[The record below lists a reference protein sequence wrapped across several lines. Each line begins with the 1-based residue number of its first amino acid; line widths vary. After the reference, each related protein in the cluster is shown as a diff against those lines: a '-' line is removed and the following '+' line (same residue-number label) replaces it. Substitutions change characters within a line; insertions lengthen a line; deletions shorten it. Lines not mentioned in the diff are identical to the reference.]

1 MSAANGGTVDG
12 VHVSQIWR
20 YPVKSM
26 IGEDVDTADLDTLG
40 MVGDRAWAVRDE
52 VRGGI
57 RGAKKIGGLMQ
68 FAAAYADGPGSAVT
82 ITLPDGERTVRA
94 GDDEAN
100 AAVSQALE
108 HEVTLWPRLPAT
120 DLDHYRRGAPDSD
133 DLMEELRAIFGRE
146 LDEPLPDLSVFPP
159 EILEFESPLG
169 TYYDAF
175 PLLVMSTSAFRAM
188 DDALPD
194 SVVDVRR
201 FRPNL
206 VVDTG
211 DEPGHPELGWVGSTL
226 HVGDVDLELVVG
238 CPRCVMVTREIDE
251 RIPQDRSVLR
261 HIVRDLDQNVG
272 VYANVI
278 RPGSVRVGDA
288 VTLSI

>member
-1 MSAANGGTVDG
+1 M
-12 VHVSQIWR
+12 SQIWR

-26 IGEDVDTADLDTLG
+26 IGEPVDVADVEVLG

-57 RGAKKIGGLMQ
+57 RGAKKIGGLMR
-68 FAAAYADGPGSAVT
+68 FAAAYTDGPGTAVT
-82 ITLPDGERTVRA
+82 ITLPDSGRTVRA

-100 AAVSQALE
+100 AAVSEALE
-108 HEVTLWPRLPAT
+108 HQVTLWPRLPAT
-120 DLDHYRRGAPDSD
+120 NLDHYRRGAPDSD

-146 LDEPLPDLSVFPP
+146 PDEPLPDLSVFPP
-159 EILEFESPLG
+159 EIIEFESPLG

-175 PLLVMSTSAFRAM
+175 PLLIMSTSAFTSMER
-188 DDALPD
+188 ALPG
-194 SVVDVRR
+194 SNLDVRR

-226 HVGDVDLELVVG
+226 RVGDVELELVVG
-238 CPRCVMVTREIDE
+238 CPRCVMVTREVDE
-251 RIPQDRSVLR
+251 RTPQDRSVLR
-261 HIVRDLDQNVG
+261 HIVADLDQNVG